1 MLKVMSKENQQLD
14 IYIGKVINSARKKQE
29 LTIADIAEQSGISR
43 GMLSK
48 IENGQVSPSLDS
60 LMKISNALGVPISV
74 FFKEFDNEEGG
85 AQLVRSNEKLEV
97 VRRGTKVGHTYHLL
111 AYGDGPDKVF
121 EPFLIS
127 LNNKSEVFPT
137 FSHQGMV
144 FMHLLEGELIYRHGK
159 HTYHMKPG
167 DSLTYNAKISHGP
180 EELIQVPI
188 RFLNI
193 VFYNHKDAPE

>member
-1 MLKVMSKENQQLD
+1 MTIKEHQTLD
-14 IYIGKVINSARKKQE
+14 LHIGKIINTARKKQG

-60 LMKISNALGVPISV
+60 LLKISRALGVPISS
-74 FFKEFDNEEGG
+74 FFREFDSEEGG
-85 AQLVRSNEKLEV
+85 AQLVRSEEKLEV

-111 AYGDGPDKVF
+111 AYDHGPKKLF

-127 LNNKSEVFPT
+127 LDNKSEVFPT
-137 FSHQGMV
+137 FSHEGKV

-159 HTYHMKPG
+159 QTYHMKPG
-167 DSLTYNAKISHGP
+167 DSLTYDARISHGP
-180 EELIQVPI
+180 EELIEVPI

-193 VFYNHKDAPE
+193 IFYDQHAPE

>member
-1 MLKVMSKENQQLD
+1 MTAKQPQSLD
-14 IYIGKVINSARKKQE
+14 LHIGKVINNARKKQG

-60 LMKISNALGVPISV
+60 LLRISRALGVPISA
-74 FFKEFDNEEGG
+74 FFKEYDNEESN

-111 AYGDGPDKVF
+111 AYDNGPNKTF

-127 LNNKSEVFPT
+127 LDNKSEVFPT
-137 FSHQGMV
+137 FNHEGTV
-144 FMHLLEGELIYRHGK
+144 FMHLLEGEMIYRHGK
-159 HTYHMKPG
+159 KTYHMKPG
-167 DSLTYNAKISHGP
+167 DSLTYDASVSHGP
-180 EELIQVPI
+180 EELIEVPI

-193 VFYNHKDAPE
+193 IIYNQPAP

>member
-1 MLKVMSKENQQLD
+1 MTPKQPQSLD
-14 IYIGKVINSARKKQE
+14 LHIGKIIHNARKTQG
-29 LTIADIAEQSGISR
+29 LTIANIADQSGISR

-60 LMKISNALGVPISV
+60 LLRIARALGIPMSA
-74 FFKEFDNEEGG
+74 FFKEFENEESQ

-111 AYGDGPDKVF
+111 AYDNGPKKSF

-127 LNNKSEVFPT
+127 LDNKSEVFPT
-137 FSHQGMV
+137 FSHDGTV
-144 FMHLLEGELIYRHGK
+144 FMYLLDGEMIYRHGK
-159 HTYHMKPG
+159 QTYHMKPG
-167 DSLTYNAKISHGP
+167 DSLTYDANVSHGP
-180 EELIQVPI
+180 EELIEVPI

-193 VFYNHKDAPE
+193 IIYKNSAP

>member
-1 MLKVMSKENQQLD
+1 MSKANQQLD
-14 IYIGKVINSARKKQE
+14 IYIGKVINNTRKKQG
-29 LTIADIAEQSGISR
+29 LTISDIADQSGISR

-60 LMKISNALGVPISV
+60 LLKISTALGIPISA
-74 FFKEFDNEEGG
+74 FFKEFDNDEGG
-85 AQLVRSNEKLEV
+85 AQLVKADEQLEV

-111 AYGDGPDKVF
+111 AYDNGPKKNF

-137 FSHQGMV
+137 FSHEGTV

-159 HTYHMKPG
+159 QTYHMKPG
-167 DSLTYNAKISHGP
+167 DSLTYNASVSHGP

-193 VFYNHKDAPE
+193 IFYQNDAPE

>member
-1 MLKVMSKENQQLD
+1 MSKVNQQLD
-14 IYIGKVINSARKKQE
+14 IYIGKVINATRKKQG
-29 LTIADIAEQSGISR
+29 LTISDIAEQSGISR

-60 LMKISNALGVPISV
+60 LLKISTSLGIPISA
-74 FFKEFDNEEGG
+74 FFKEFDNDEGG
-85 AQLVRSNEKLEV
+85 AQLVKAKEQLEV
-97 VRRGTKVGHTYHLL
+97 VRRGTKVGHTYRLL
-111 AYGDGPDKVF
+111 AYDNGPKKNF

-137 FSHQGMV
+137 FSHEGTV

-159 HTYHMKPG
+159 QTYHMKPG
-167 DSLTYNAKISHGP
+167 DSLTYDAMISHGP
-180 EELIQVPI
+180 EELIKVPI

-193 VFYNHKDAPE
+193 IFYKSDAPE

>member
-1 MLKVMSKENQQLD
+1 MSKEHQKLD

-60 LMKISNALGVPISV
+60 LLKISNALGVPISA
-74 FFKEFDNEEGG
+74 FFKEFDTEEGG
-85 AQLVRSNEKLEV
+85 AQLVRANEKLEV

-111 AYGDGPDKVF
+111 AYDNGPDKLF

-137 FSHQGMV
+137 FSHEGMV

-159 HTYHMKPG
+159 HIYHMKPG
-167 DSLTYNAKISHGP
+167 DSLTYNARVSHGP

-193 VFYNHKDAPE
+193 VFYNTKDAPE

>member
-1 MLKVMSKENQQLD
+1 MTTKQPQSLD
-14 IYIGKVINSARKKQE
+14 LYIGKIIHNARKKQS

-60 LMKISNALGVPISV
+60 LQKIARALGVPISA
-74 FFKEFDNEEGG
+74 FFKEFDNEESQ

-111 AYGDGPDKVF
+111 AYNNGPHKTF

-127 LNNKSEVFPT
+127 LDNKSEVFPT
-137 FSHQGMV
+137 FSHEGTV
-144 FMHLLEGELIYRHGK
+144 FMYLLDGEMVYRHGK
-159 HTYHMKPG
+159 KTFHMKPG
-167 DSLTYNAKISHGP
+167 ASLTYDAKISHDP
-180 EELIQVPI
+180 EDLIEVPI
-188 RFLNI
+188 RFLS
-193 VFYNHKDAPE
+193 VTLYNQSAPE

>member
-1 MLKVMSKENQQLD
+1 MIPKQPQSLD
-14 IYIGKVINSARKKQE
+14 LHIGKTINKARKKQS

-60 LMKISNALGVPISV
+60 LLKIARALGIPISAL
-74 FFKEFDNEEGG
+74 FKEFDNEESQ
-85 AQLVRSNEKLEV
+85 AQLIRSNERLEV

-111 AYGDGPDKVF
+111 AYDNGPNKAF

-127 LNNKSEVFPT
+127 LDNKSEVFPT
-137 FSHQGMV
+137 FSHEGTV
-144 FMHLLEGELIYRHGK
+144 FMYLLEGEMIYRHGK
-159 HTYHMKPG
+159 KNYHMKPG
-167 DSLTYNAKISHGP
+167 DSLTYDAKVSHGP
-180 EELIQVPI
+180 EELIEVPI

-193 VFYNHKDAPE
+193 IIYNQPAP

>member
-1 MLKVMSKENQQLD
+1 MSKANQQLD
-14 IYIGKVINSARKKQE
+14 IYIGKVINSARKKQS
-29 LTIADIAEQSGISR
+29 LTISDIAEQSGISR

-60 LMKISNALGVPISV
+60 LLKISTSLGVPISA

-85 AQLVRSNEKLEV
+85 AQLVKSEEKLEV

-111 AYGDGPDKVF
+111 AYDHGPKKSF

-137 FSHQGMV
+137 FSHEGTV
-144 FMHLLEGELIYRHGK
+144 FMHLLEGELVYRHGK

-193 VFYNHKDAPE
+193 IFYNNDAP